1 MMGYG
6 IMRIAILSLFAIF
19 VLAGC
24 AKTEPTKITRHMI
37 NSWEKDIGYSAVVQA
52 GNSYH
57 VSGVT
62 CGGPNYEE
70 AVAICYKELGKILAR
85 YQLKPG
91 NVVKENIYALDIE
104 SLKQQIPVRKEFYE
118 NQFPAATWVQVSRL
132 YSPEH
137 LIEIELVAV
146 K

>member
-1 MMGYG
+1 
-6 IMRIAILSLFAIF
+6 MRSIAIFLFPIL

-24 AKTEPTKITRHMI
+24 AQTVPTKITRHTI
-37 NSWEKDIGYSAVVQA
+37 NSWEAEIGYAAVVQS
-52 GNSYH
+52 GNTYH
-57 VSGVT
+57 ISGVT
-62 CGGPNYEE
+62 CGGQNYEA
-70 AVAICYKELGKILAR
+70 AVSICYEELGKILAR
-85 YQLKPG
+85 HQLTSQ

-104 SLKQQIPVRKEFYE
+104 ALQQQIPVRKKFYVD
-118 NQFPAATWVQVSRL
+118 NQFPAATWVQVPRL

>member
-1 MMGYG
+1 
-6 IMRIAILSLFAIF
+6 MRIAMISLVAIF
-19 VLAGC
+19 VLAAC
-24 AKTEPTKITRHMI
+24 AQTESTKITRHTI
-37 NSWEKDIGYSAVVQA
+37 NSWEQDIGYSAVVQA
-52 GNSYH
+52 GNNYH
-57 VSGVT
+57 ISGAT

-70 AVAICYKELGKILAR
+70 AVAICYKELGKILER

-104 SLKQQIPVRKEFYE
+104 ALKQQIPVRKAFYE
-118 NQFPAATWVQVSRL
+118 GQFPAATWVQVPRL

>member
-1 MMGYG
+1 
-6 IMRIAILSLFAIF
+6 MRSILIGLFALL
-19 VLAGC
+19 VLASC
-24 AKTEPTKITRHMI
+24 AQNAPTKITRHII
-37 NSWEKDIGYSAVVQA
+37 NPWEPEIGFAAVVQT
-52 GNSYH
+52 GNTYH

-62 CGGPNYEE
+62 CGGPNYQE
-70 AVAICYKELGKILAR
+70 AVAVCYKELGGVLAR
-85 YQLKPG
+85 YQLTSQ
-91 NVVKENIYALDIE
+91 NVVKETIYALDIE
-104 SLKQQIPVRKEFYE
+104 ALKQQIPVRKKFYSD